1 MGYIEK
7 IRQLVGTTALILSSA
22 GVILTD
28 EKARILLSYRTDTND
43 WGLPGGYMELGETV
57 EQTAIRELQEELD
70 IFVRHLELFNIFSG
84 PEFYHEYPNGDMVYS
99 VIVIFL
105 ASDYYGKINIGDE
118 EIQAFKFFD
127 LNSLPSKLTKTTKK
141 IIEIYSDVNKK

>member
-1 MGYIEK
+1 M
-7 IRQLVGTTALILSSA
+7 SSA

-28 EKARILLSYRTDTND
+28 EKGRILLFYRTDTND

-70 IFVRHLELFNIFSG
+70 IFVRQLELFNIFSG

-105 ASDYYGKINIGDE
+105 ASEYYGKINIGDE

-127 LNSLPSKLTKTTKK
+127 LNSLPSNLTKTTKK
-141 IIEIYSDVNKK
+141 IIETYSDVIRSKKVKRSADNNKLS